1 MIPRLSQEKYKMSPE
16 HPSTPESK
24 EVLKTEGNM
33 AKGHWNLEGFPLA
46 KYRIPEH
53 QNEKWQE
60 CHLK

>member
-33 AKGHWNLEGFPLA
+33 AKGH
-46 KYRIPEH
+46 
-53 QNEKWQE
+53 
-60 CHLK
+60 